1 MKTVDYLIIGGS
13 AAGTTAADTIRRL
26 APDSSIAI
34 LSGEDHEQYSRVLL
48 PQYVSHK
55 VTREQIFLKKP
66 EWYVDRKIEL
76 VKSKKAASLDPQSH
90 IVRDDE
96 GGEYQYGKVLIAI
109 GGEVVKLAVAGIDE
123 ANVIYLRTIED
134 AQRMIAVASKSK
146 RAVVVGGGLVSL
158 DFAEGFAA
166 NGCRDITILAREP
179 YFWANKLD
187 EDSSKIMVDVLGR
200 NGVKV
205 LSGEEVLRFESP
217 NLPNHPNTSV
227 LTKSGKRFPCDAVG
241 VGIGI
246 KPDLGWLS
254 NSGLKME
261 RGILTNEYL
270 ETSADGVYAAGDCAE
285 FYDVIF
291 KRSHLVGNWANA
303 TSQGLA
309 VGKSMAGERTVYET
323 ASSYSDSFFEG
334 SYSFI
339 GVIEENFADEVVSRG
354 SVEEGRRSRIF
365 VKTID
370 EVMRIVGATIIN
382 NPAEVGPLTM
392 AVKNRV
398 DIASYKDR
406 LSETDF
412 DLKELLL

>member
-1 MKTVDYLIIGGS
+1 MKKVDYLVIGGS

-34 LSGEDHEQYSRVLL
+34 VSEEDHEQYSRVLL

-55 VTREQIFLKKP
+55 VRREQIFLKKP
-66 EWYVDRKIEL
+66 QWYTEKKIEL
-76 VKSKKAASLDPQSH
+76 VKGRRAASLDPKSH
-90 IVRDDE
+90 IVISDV
-96 GGEYQYGKVLIAI
+96 GQQYKYGKLLIAI
-109 GGEVVKLAVAGIDE
+109 GGEVVKLVVAGARE
-123 ANVIYLRTIED
+123 ANMIYLRTIED
-134 AQRMIAVASKSK
+134 AQRMIAVAGQSK

-166 NGCRDITILAREP
+166 NGCRDISILAREP

-187 EDSSKIMVDVLGR
+187 EGSSKIMVDVLGR

-205 LSGEEVLRFESP
+205 LSGEEILRFEYG
-217 NLPNHPNTSV
+217 TV
-227 LTKSGKRFPCDAVG
+227 LTKSSKRFPCDAVG

-246 KPDLGWLS
+246 KPDLSWLL
-254 NSGLKME
+254 NSGLKIE

-270 ETSADGVYAAGDCAE
+270 ETSLADIYAAGDCAE

-309 VGKSMAGERTVYET
+309 VGKTMAGERTVYET
-323 ASSYSDSFFEG
+323 ASSYSDTFFEG
-334 SYSFI
+334 AYSFI
-339 GVIEENFADEVVSRG
+339 GVVEEDFADEVISRG
-354 SVEEGRRSRIF
+354 SIEEGRRSRIF
-365 VKTID
+365 IKTID
-370 EVMRIVGATIIN
+370 GVMRIVGATIIN
-382 NPAEVGPLTM
+382 HPAEVGPLTM

-398 DIASYKDR
+398 DIVRSKDK
-406 LSETDF
+406 LSDTDF
-412 DLKELLL
+412 DLKGLLS